1 MSRPSASARAPSPEG
16 LILSHGADGP
26 AGLLG
31 EWLEERGVG
40 FVVRDVSRDG
50 VPQLGSSAF
59 LASLGAVQSAAAEDP
74 PWVAEEVELIREAV
88 EEDVPVLGLCFGGQ
102 ALAAV
107 LGGRVEPAPVPEFGW
122 HEIETDVPELVPAGP
137 WLVWHYERFATP
149 PGARELARTAHAV
162 HAFRLGPHLGVQFH
176 PESTTDIVAGW
187 ARKDAARLAGL
198 GIDDGEALLTA
209 PPERHRAARDAA
221 FRLFDAFALMRE
233 RV

>member
-1 MSRPSASARAPSPEG
+1 MKPVLIRQHADTGPPGILADWLRARG
-16 LILSHGADGP
+16 LAWEVDSSWAGGP
-26 AGLLG
+26 LPDPTDY
-31 EWLEERGVG
+31 E
-40 FVVRDVSRDG
+40 FVVS
-50 VPQLGSSAF
+50 LGSKYSPRDT
-59 LASLGAVQSAAAEDP
+59 GEP
-74 PWVAEEVELIREAV
+74 PVVAELELLRRAV
-88 EEDVPVLGLCFGGQ
+88 DHDVPVLGLCFGGQ

-137 WLVWHYERFATP
+137 WLVWHYERFTTP